1 MVVLGCRVDAPGI
14 EAISSGIGAGVNG
27 RPLTRPARSRSTLL
41 PLRSRGISAVAID
54 ILHMNRHGRQARKV
68 AHEPVHLISQHMGG
82 ANADVCRASRR
93 VVPCGQRDVQEPL
106 VLVASD
112 MRVHQRD
119 DRVLEI
125 AQVDHR
131 QLFRRRF
138 RSRSVHAKARDNLYE
153 MIQQSLR
160 VEPGGSLKV
169 FAKPLLRNIQPEM
182 RHVRSLRWGS
192 VARNSGSEAGPR
204 ALSQECATVT
214 VTLDVVARLP
224 RSDTFT
230 Q

>member
-1 MVVLGCRVDAPGI
+1 MSLESRQLVQESARVSTAATVTP
-14 EAISSGIGAGVNG
+14 
-27 RPLTRPARSRSTLL
+27 PRSRSTLL
-41 PLRSRGISAVAID
+41 PLRGRGISAVAID
-54 ILHMNRHGRQARKV
+54 VLHMNRHGRQARKV
-68 AHEPVHLISQHMGG
+68 THQPVDLVSQHMGR
-82 ANADVCRASRR
+82 ANADVCCASRR

-106 VLVASD
+106 ALVASD

-125 AQVDHR
+125 AEVDHR
-131 QLFRRRF
+131 HLLRGRLH
-138 RSRSVHAKARDNLYE
+138 SRSVHAKVRDDLHE
-153 MIQQSLR
+153 MVQEPLR

-169 FAKPLLRNIQPEM
+169 FAKPLLRDIQPEM

-192 VARNSGSEAGPR
+192 VARNSGGEAGPR